1 MYENFYKLT
10 AKPFSVTPDPR
21 FLYLSES
28 HKEALANLLYGVQER
43 KGFILLTGEVGT
55 GKTTLIH
62 TLIGRLEEGTRTA
75 FIFNT
80 RLGPRDFFRYMFEE
94 FGIPSEPRTKSES
107 LIALNHFLIDRL
119 RKQKNTVLI
128 VDEAQNLSPV
138 LLEEIRL
145 LSNLETPT
153 EKLIQILLVGQPELS
168 DKLSLPE
175 LRQLRQRISVRF
187 HIQPLSIEETRAY
200 VIERLRIAGNPYDR
214 IFDEGAL
221 EAVYGLSGG
230 IPRLINLI
238 CDSAMLAG
246 FARGE
251 KAIDAGLVRDAVAD
265 LELETI
271 PRRAAG
277 GGLRGRMRR
286 GWSRFASLFR
296 PAEPGP
302 SSPRRS

>member
-1 MYENFYKLT
+1 MYETFYRLT
-10 AKPFSVTPDPR
+10 AKPFNVTPDPR
-21 FLYLSES
+21 FLFLSES
-28 HKEALANLLYGVQER
+28 HKEALANLLYGIQER

-62 TLIGRLEEGTRTA
+62 TLLGRLEEDTKTA

-94 FGIPSEPRTKSES
+94 FGIPAEARSKSES
-107 LIALNHFLIDRL
+107 LIALNRFLIDRL

-153 EKLIQILLVGQPELS
+153 EKLIQIVLVGQPELS
-168 DKLSLPE
+168 GKLSLPE
-175 LRQLRQRISVRF
+175 LRQLRQRISVRY
-187 HIQPLSIEETRAY
+187 HIQPLSLEETRAY

-214 IFDEGAL
+214 IFDEEAL
-221 EAVYGLSGG
+221 ETVYRLSGG
-230 IPRLINLI
+230 IPRLVNLV
-238 CDSAMLAG
+238 CDAALLAG

-251 KAIDAGLVRDAVAD
+251 REIGVELVRESVAD

-271 PRRAAG
+271 PRGAAE
-277 GGLRGRMRR
+277 GGLRGGLRR
-286 GWSRFASLFR
+286 LWNRFASLFR
-296 PAEPGP
+296 SGETGR
-302 SSPRRS
+302 SSSRRA

>member
-1 MYENFYKLT
+1 MYETFYRLT
-10 AKPFSVTPDPR
+10 AKPFNVTPDPR
-21 FLYLSES
+21 FLFLSES
-28 HKEALANLLYGVQER
+28 HKEALANLLYGIQER

-62 TLIGRLEEGTRTA
+62 TLLGRMEEDTKTA

-94 FGIPSEPRTKSES
+94 FGIAAEARSKSES

-168 DKLSLPE
+168 GKLSLPE
-175 LRQLRQRISVRF
+175 LRQLRQRISVRY
-187 HIQPLSIEETRAY
+187 HIQPLSLEETRAY

-221 EAVYGLSGG
+221 EIVYRLSGG
-230 IPRLINLI
+230 IPRLVNLV
-238 CDSAMLAG
+238 CDAALLAG
-246 FARGE
+246 FARGARE
-251 KAIDAGLVRDAVAD
+251 IDADLVREAVAD

-277 GGLRGRMRR
+277 GGLRVGLRR
-286 GWSRFASLFR
+286 GWDRFASLFR
-296 PAEPGP
+296 SGETGP
-302 SSPRRS
+302 PSFRRP

>member
-10 AKPFSVTPDPR
+10 AKPFNVTPDPR
-21 FLYLSES
+21 FLFLSES
-28 HKEALANLLYGVQER
+28 HKEALANLLYGIQER

-62 TLIGRLEEGTRTA
+62 TLLNRMEEGTKTA

-94 FGIPSEPRTKSES
+94 FGIPAEPRSKSES

-119 RKQKNTVLI
+119 RKQTNTVLI

-168 DKLSLPE
+168 GKLLG
-175 LRQLRQRISVRF
+175 LRQLRQRISVV
-187 HIQPLSIEETRAY
+187 HIQPLSLENTRH
-200 VIERLRIAGNPYDR
+200 GS
-214 IFDEGAL
+214 
-221 EAVYGLSGG
+221 SG
-230 IPRLINLI
+230 
-238 CDSAMLAG
+238 
-246 FARGE
+246 
-251 KAIDAGLVRDAVAD
+251 
-265 LELETI
+265 
-271 PRRAAG
+271 
-277 GGLRGRMRR
+277 
-286 GWSRFASLFR
+286 
-296 PAEPGP
+296 
-302 SSPRRS
+302 

>member
-1 MYENFYKLT
+1 MYENFYRLT

-21 FLYLSES
+21 FLFLSES
-28 HKEALANLLYGVQER
+28 HKEALANLLYGIQER

-62 TLIGRLEEGTRTA
+62 TLLARMEEGTRTA

-94 FGIPSEPRTKSES
+94 FGIPGEPRSKSES

-119 RKQKNTVLI
+119 RKQQNTVLI

-168 DKLSLPE
+168 GKLSLPE
-175 LRQLRQRISVRF
+175 LRQLRQRISVRY
-187 HIQPLSIEETRAY
+187 HIQPLSLEETRAY

-214 IFDEGAL
+214 IFDEAAL
-221 EAVYGLSGG
+221 EAVYRMSGG
-230 IPRLINLI
+230 IPRLVNLV
-238 CDSAMLAG
+238 CDAALLAG

-251 KAIDAGLVRDAVAD
+251 KSIDATLVREAVVD

-271 PRRAAG
+271 PRGAPGGGWR
-277 GGLRGRMRR
+277 GGLRR
-286 GWSRFASLFR
+286 GWHRFASLFQ
-296 PAEPGP
+296 PPEGQA
-302 SSPRRS
+302 SSSRRL

>member
-1 MYENFYKLT
+1 MYENFYRLT
-10 AKPFSVTPDPR
+10 AKPFNVTPDPH
-21 FLYLSES
+21 FLFLSES
-28 HKEALANLLYGVQER
+28 HKEALANLLYGIQER

-62 TLIGRLEEGTRTA
+62 TLLGRMEEDTKTA

-94 FGIPSEPRTKSES
+94 FGIAAEPRSKSES

-119 RKQKNTVLI
+119 RKQQNTVLI

-145 LSNLETPT
+145 LSNLETTT

-168 DKLSLPE
+168 EKLSLPE
-175 LRQLRQRISVRF
+175 LRQLRQRISVRY
-187 HIQPLSIEETRAY
+187 HIQPLSLEETRAY

-221 EAVYGLSGG
+221 ETVYRLSGG
-230 IPRLINLI
+230 IPRLVNLV
-238 CDSAMLAG
+238 CDAALLAG

-251 KAIDAGLVRDAVAD
+251 KEIDAGLVLESVAD
-265 LELETI
+265 LELDTM
-271 PRRAAG
+271 PRRGARG
-277 GGLRGRMRR
+277 GWWGGLRR
-286 GWSRFASLFR
+286 GWDRFASLFR
-296 PAEPGP
+296 PGVMGP
-302 SSPRRS
+302 SSSRRS